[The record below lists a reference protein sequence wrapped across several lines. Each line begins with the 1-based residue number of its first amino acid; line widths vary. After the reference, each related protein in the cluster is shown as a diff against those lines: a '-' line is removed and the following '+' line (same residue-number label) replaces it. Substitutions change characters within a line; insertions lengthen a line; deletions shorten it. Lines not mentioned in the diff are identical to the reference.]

1 VKVTIKDVAKH
12 AKVSP
17 STVSRALKNSFL
29 IGQETKDMIKKAAK
43 ELDYF
48 PNEIARS
55 LANQTAQTLG
65 LILPATAQ
73 DSLSNPFFTSFMQGV
88 TRYLESQDYSLL
100 LSSVRNEEEELN
112 RVMRMA
118 HSGRVDGII
127 LLTVREEDRN
137 INYLMEEDFPFVVVG
152 NPREKTEVLWV
163 DNDNEKAMGE
173 VVEELLL
180 SGHKKIAFLGGNQ
193 KLTVTQGR
201 LAGYKKALESYSI
214 KVDDQLVFEVNFQE
228 EEGYKLTKKLL
239 QKHNDIDAITT
250 TDDLIAYGSIRAIKE
265 LGMSMPRDISVTG
278 FNNTLLAP
286 YLSPS
291 LSSVEI
297 NSSKLGYSSAELLL
311 KKIRKEEISER
322 YCIIGT
328 KYIKRDS
335 SK

>member
-1 VKVTIKDVAKH
+1 MKVTIKDIAKRT
-12 AKVSP
+12 KVSP

-29 IGQETKDMIKKAAK
+29 ISQETKDMIKKEAK
-43 ELDYF
+43 ELGYF

-65 LILPATAQ
+65 LILPTAAK
-73 DSLSNPFFTSFMQGV
+73 DSFLNPFFTSFMQGV
-88 TRYLESQDYSLL
+88 TSYLESQDYSLL
-100 LSSVRNEEEELN
+100 LSSSRNEEEELS
-112 RVMRMA
+112 RIMRMA

-127 LLTVREEDRN
+127 LLAVREQDSN
-137 INYLMEEDFPFVVVG
+137 INYLKEEDFPFIVIG
-152 NPREKTEVLWV
+152 NPKEKTEVLWV
-163 DNDNEKAMGE
+163 DNDNKKAMEE

-180 SGHKKIAFLGGNQ
+180 SGHRKIAFLGGSK
-193 KLTVTQGR
+193 KLTVNQGR
-201 LAGYKKALESYSI
+201 FEGYKKALESRGI
-214 KVDDQLVFEVNFQE
+214 KVDYQLVVEVNFP

-250 TDDLIAYGSIRAIKE
+250 TDDLIAYGSMRAIKE
-265 LGMSMPRDISVTG
+265 LGMRIPQDISVTG

-297 NSSKLGYSSAELLL
+297 NPPKLGYSSAELLL
-311 KKIRKEEISER
+311 KKIRKEEISSH
-322 YCIIGT
+322 YCIIDT
-328 KYIKRDS
+328 EYIKRDS